1 MNDSIET
8 EKSQILPSLK
18 NLKKLT
24 ETSVKKNL
32 MTFGNKL
39 LSTKFNIQIF
49 SSYTVVIDFLKRV
62 KSVFDFQVDSEIFNS
77 KPPVFS
83 LELMTKPVIDL
94 AQSKVSEYNRA
105 TQPLIFAVNIYCLV
119 VDMFKN
125 YETLREK
132 IEKLN
137 TLSNGF
143 KKTIIDNLSSEFFKK
158 IGFEGVSEVSNRK
171 KNENEEKKSFKTLIE
186 FCLGLMR
193 DDNYSILI

>member
-8 EKSQILPSLK
+8 EKSHILASLK

-39 LSTKFNIQIF
+39 LSTKFNIQNF

-132 IEKLN
+132 IEKLIA
-137 TLSNGF
+137 LSNGF
-143 KKTIIDNLSSEFFKK
+143 KKTIVDNLSSEFFKK
-158 IGFEGVSEVSNRK
+158 IGFESLIEVSNKK
-171 KNENEEKKSFKTLIE
+171 KNENEEKKSFKMVIE

-193 DDNYSILI
+193 DDNYSIFI

>member
-1 MNDSIET
+1 M
-8 EKSQILPSLK
+8 K

-137 TLSNGF
+137 TISNGF

-158 IGFEGVSEVSNRK
+158 IGFEGLSEVSNRK